1 MRVLYIDTSSDYLY
15 SGIVIDDKLISSI
28 KKKYEKDL
36 SKEALPKII
45 ELFDKAD
52 ITPKDLDKI
61 IVVNGP
67 GSFTG
72 IRIGIT
78 IAKTIGWALN
88 INITPISGLTAMA
101 ISCNNNTYKM
111 PLIDARRGY
120 VYGAIYDK
128 DNNNVIEDSH
138 IDLKDLLDKSK
149 YLDEVTVIT
158 NNDIDINLKKEKYNP
173 DILKI
178 VKQFENNEGINPH
191 LVNPIYLK
199 KTEAEEKAGLWLKN
213 MIVIHKFLWITLLIS

>member
-15 SGIVIDDKLISSI
+15 SGIVINDKLVSEI

-36 SKEALPKII
+36 SKEALPKVI
-45 ELFDKAD
+45 ELFDKAG
-52 ITPKDLDKI
+52 ITPQELDKI

-78 IAKTIGWALN
+78 IAKTMAWALN

-101 ISCNNNTYKM
+101 ISCNNDTYKM

-128 DNNNVIEDSH
+128 DNNKIIEDSH
-138 IDLKDLLDKSK
+138 IYLQDLLDKSK
-149 YLDEVTVIT
+149 NLSEVVAIT
-158 NNDIDINLKKEKYNP
+158 NNNININLKVLRYDP

-178 VKQFENNEGINPH
+178 VKHYENSEGINPH

-199 KTEAEEKAGLWLKN
+199 KTEAEEKAGL
-213 MIVIHKFLWITLLIS
+213 

>member
-15 SGIVIDDKLISSI
+15 SGIIIDDKLVSSI
-28 KKKYEKDL
+28 KRKYEKDL

-45 ELFDKAD
+45 ELFDEAN

-78 IAKTIGWALN
+78 IAKTIAWALN

-101 ISCNNNTYKM
+101 ISCNTNTYKM

-128 DNNNVIEDSH
+128 DNNKVIEDSH
-138 IDLKDLLDKSK
+138 IELKELLDKSK
-149 YLDEVTVIT
+149 DLDIEVIT
-158 NNDIDINLKKEKYNP
+158 NNDLEINIKKESYDP

-178 VKQFENNEGINPH
+178 VKHFETSDGINPH

-199 KTEAEEKAGLWLKN
+199 KTEAEEKAGL
-213 MIVIHKFLWITLLIS
+213 

>member
-15 SGIVIDDKLISSI
+15 SGIVIDDKLVSSI

-45 ELFDKAD
+45 ELFDEAN

-78 IAKTIGWALN
+78 IAKTIAWALN

-101 ISCNNNTYKM
+101 ISCNINTYKM

-128 DNNNVIEDSH
+128 DNNKVIEDSH
-138 IDLKDLLDKSK
+138 IELKDLLDKSK
-149 YLDEVTVIT
+149 DLDDVTVIT
-158 NNDIDINLKKEKYNP
+158 NNNLDINIKQEKYDP

-178 VKQFENNEGINPH
+178 VKTFENSDGINPH

-199 KTEAEEKAGLWLKN
+199 KTEAEEKAGL
-213 MIVIHKFLWITLLIS
+213 

>member
-15 SGIVIDDKLISSI
+15 SGIVVDDKLVSSI

-45 ELFDKAD
+45 ELFDEAN

-78 IAKTIGWALN
+78 IAKTIAWTLN

-101 ISCNNNTYKM
+101 ISSNTNTYKM

-128 DNNNVIEDSH
+128 DNNKVIEDSH
-138 IDLKDLLDKSK
+138 IELKELLDKSK
-149 YLDEVTVIT
+149 DLDIEVIT
-158 NNDIDINLKKEKYNP
+158 NNDLEINIKKESYDP

-178 VKQFENNEGINPH
+178 VKHFETSDGINPH

-199 KTEAEEKAGLWLKN
+199 KTEAEEKAGL
-213 MIVIHKFLWITLLIS
+213 

>member
-15 SGIVIDDKLISSI
+15 SGIIIDDKLVYSI
-28 KKKYEKDL
+28 KRKYEKDL

-45 ELFDKAD
+45 ELFDEAN

-78 IAKTIGWALN
+78 IAKTIAWALN

-101 ISCNNNTYKM
+101 ISSNTNTYKM

-128 DNNNVIEDSH
+128 DNNKVIEDSH
-138 IDLKDLLDKSK
+138 IELKELLDKSK
-149 YLDEVTVIT
+149 DLDIEVIT
-158 NNDIDINLKKEKYNP
+158 NNDLEINIKKESYDP

-178 VKQFENNEGINPH
+178 VKHFETSDGINPH

-199 KTEAEEKAGLWLKN
+199 KTEAEEKVGL
-213 MIVIHKFLWITLLIS
+213 

>member
-15 SGIVIDDKLISSI
+15 SGIVIDDKLISEV
-28 KKKYEKDL
+28 KRKYEKDL
-36 SKEALPKII
+36 SKEALPKVI
-45 ELFDKAD
+45 ELFDKAN

-72 IRIGIT
+72 IRIAIT
-78 IAKTIGWALN
+78 IAKTIAWALN

-101 ISCNNNTYKM
+101 ISCDKDSYKM

-128 DNNNVIEDSH
+128 DNNPVIEDSH
-138 IDLKDLLDKSK
+138 IELKDLLEKAND
-149 YLDEVTVIT
+149 LGNVIAIS
-158 NNDIDINLKKEKYNP
+158 NNDIKIGKENYDPN
-173 DILKI
+173 ILKI
-178 VKQFENNEGINPH
+178 VKYFENSEDVNPH

-199 KTEAEEKAGLWLKN
+199 KTEAEEKAGL
-213 MIVIHKFLWITLLIS
+213 

>member
-15 SGIVIDDKLISSI
+15 SGIVVDDKLVSSI

-45 ELFDKAD
+45 ELFDEAN

-78 IAKTIGWALN
+78 IAKTIAWALN

-101 ISCNNNTYKM
+101 ISSNTNTYKM

-128 DNNNVIEDSH
+128 DNNKVIEDSH
-138 IDLKDLLDKSK
+138 IYLQDLLDKSK
-149 YLDEVTVIT
+149 DLDEVTVIT
-158 NNDIDINLKKEKYNP
+158 NNDLDINIKKESYDP

-178 VKQFENNEGINPH
+178 VKHFEDSNGINPH

-199 KTEAEEKAGLWLKN
+199 KTEAEEKAGL
-213 MIVIHKFLWITLLIS
+213 